1 MKKRGFGKSLIIIF
15 SVILILLLIVAM
27 FLYSALKVPDY
38 GEKNKIILQNP
49 IKGLTL
55 EQAKINFNESFVEY
69 LLYSIGANNLHNP
82 PLSNNKP
89 KIKIT
94 IENDIYSSVIE
105 KGRIIVKKEDILNQD
120 ITLKTNK
127 EEAIKIM
134 ENKNYIKQSFS
145 SGKSEIS
152 LSADKATLF
161 AKGYLNIYKEL
172 TGESITG
179 GVIKIYTE

>member
-1 MKKRGFGKSLIIIF
+1 MEKRGFGKIFIIIF
-15 SVILILLLIVAM
+15 SVILILILIIAM

-38 GEKNKIILQNP
+38 GERNRIILQNP

-55 EQAKINFNESFVEY
+55 EQAKISFNESFVEY

-89 KIKIT
+89 KIKII
-94 IENDIYSSVIE
+94 IEDEIYSSIIE
-105 KGRIIVKKEDILNQD
+105 RGKVIVKKEDISDQD

-127 EEAIKIM
+127 EEAIKMM

-145 SGKSEIS
+145 SGKSELS
-152 LSADKATLF
+152 LLADKATLF

-172 TGESITG
+172 KGESITG
-179 GVIKIYTE
+179 GVIKIYIE